1 MQHRN
6 APFGEPTSSLA
17 LADKEGAEPKPDARD
32 REIWACLSR
41 NHAFRH
47 RAPSA
52 AFEFEGEHWVSWV
65 VRGDGRPDGD
75 FNAGGLAAA
84 ECVT

>member
-52 AFEFEGEHWVSWV
+52 AFEFEGERWISWV
-65 VRGDGRPDGD
+65 DEETVGRMVTSTPVVWQQP
-75 FNAGGLAAA
+75 NA
-84 ECVT
+84 